1 MDESY
6 DFGNETIGSKN
17 LVIYLKPLVTQNN
30 RSTEV
35 SVLFGRAD
43 HSTTSTAAT
52 RAALYLDIYL

>member
-1 MDESY
+1 VDESY

-35 SVLFGRAD
+35 SVLFGGAD
-43 HSTTSTAAT
+43 HSTASTAT